1 VPVDPITSRSIAHT
15 SAKGDPGLLMKTEEH
30 YQTQSFSI
38 VMRPSS
44 FHGYFALDLQQ

>member
-1 VPVDPITSRSIAHT
+1 VPVDPITPRSIAPN
-15 SAKGDPGLLMKTEEH
+15 SAKGDFGLLIKTEEH
-30 YQTQSFSI
+30 YQPQSLSI

>member
-1 VPVDPITSRSIAHT
+1 VPVDPFTPRSIPYN
-15 SAKGDPGLLMKTEEH
+15 SAKGEPGLLMKTEGH
-30 YQTQSFSI
+30 YQPQSFSI